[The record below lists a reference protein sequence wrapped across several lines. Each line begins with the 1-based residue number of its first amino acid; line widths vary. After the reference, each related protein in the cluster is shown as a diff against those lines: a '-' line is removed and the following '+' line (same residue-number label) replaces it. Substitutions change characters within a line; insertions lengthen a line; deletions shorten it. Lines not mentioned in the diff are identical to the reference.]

1 MKEITIYNLGNLPTA
16 SLDSFYELQEDFKI
30 PDPDKLAKLQMLIIT
45 RGFKYAFK
53 AWKDTD
59 GKLWIIDAHQRRKA
73 LLALRKSGFLIPDI
87 PYEPI
92 YAEDKKEAVE
102 EIAAYNSEFA
112 KKNPDTLLFK
122 KYNIDSDTMERF
134 NLPFEA
140 KSLDIGLPKHNLFGG
155 EDLEDIKEDE
165 EELRI
170 PAENEYI
177 TRPGDIWLLG
187 NHRLMC
193 GDCREIKSVMELM
206 NGEMADICVTDP
218 PYNVSYQGDTPDQ
231 LTIDNDSMEND
242 MFLVF

>member
-102 EIAAYNSEFA
+102 EIGHWF
-112 KKNPDTLLFK
+112 
-122 KYNIDSDTMERF
+122 SDDEI
-134 NLPFEA
+134 FEY
-140 KSLDIGLPKHNLFGG
+140 KSL
-155 EDLEDIKEDE
+155 
-165 EELRI
+165 
-170 PAENEYI
+170 
-177 TRPGDIWLLG
+177 
-187 NHRLMC
+187 
-193 GDCREIKSVMELM
+193 
-206 NGEMADICVTDP
+206 
-218 PYNVSYQGDTPDQ
+218 
-231 LTIDNDSMEND
+231 NDK
-242 MFLVF
+242 FTL

>member
-1 MKEITIYNLGNLPTA
+1 MRLITLS
-16 SLDSFYELQEDFKI
+16 SL
-30 PDPDKLAKLQMLIIT
+30 
-45 RGFKYAFK
+45 
-53 AWKDTD
+53 
-59 GKLWIIDAHQRRKA
+59 
-73 LLALRKSGFLIPDI
+73 
-87 PYEPI
+87 
-92 YAEDKKEAVE
+92 
-102 EIAAYNSEFA
+102 

-170 PAENEYI
+170 PAENEDI
-177 TRPGDIWLLG
+177 TKPGDIWLLG

-242 MFLVF
+242 MFLVFLRQVFSYMFKIMKPGAAIYVFHADGEGGNFRVAFKTSRF